1 MASLS
6 GTTID
11 KYELQEEVGHGGM
24 AVVYRGRDRVLDR
37 EVAVKVLHPHLA
49 DREESRLR
57 LQREAIA
64 VAKLRHEN
72 ILEIYDYSGPEA
84 DESYIV
90 TEFIHGPTLREWLEK
105 EHEPRPAVA
114 AMIVHRLC
122 LALWQAHK
130 VAIVHRD
137 IKPENVM
144 IRMEDGS
151 IKLMDFGIAQIIDNK
166 KLTLTGQ
173 LIGSPAY
180 MAPELISGR
189 PLDTRTD
196 LFSLGILL
204 YQLATGELPF
214 NGRNP
219 HEVLTR
225 IADGEYPPASQ
236 VCSLVDRDLE
246 AIIDRALALN
256 PDERF
261 QSVETFA
268 KELEEYLG
276 EMGLEPASSEL
287 CEYFRDPDEYVT
299 ELDARVCAALLE
311 QADKAGAAGST
322 ARAIRLLGRVVEIDP
337 DHSGARTMLGRFKA
351 RERRSRQLLLGGAS
365 LALAGLVGA
374 GYMLM
379 PPDTGARGREVASKD
394 GASLTARGDGDA
406 QDGNADAGP
415 GDDDEADPTGGP
427 SPASGGVIAGGG
439 GDVAVP
445 GTDSGPTGETG
456 EPGETGETG
465 ETKVAVGRPPIRLR
479 PPRPRPDKEDA
490 PVPCKITVDGVPEA
504 WERDVMV
511 TVDGR
516 RVDLEGHV
524 AQAMVPPEGV
534 DVRVDHKRLSGRKRV
549 VPDNCETGATVLTR
563 PKKGDV
569 EFLEI
574 PSDTVVHCDHGCG
587 EGKNGENYVAKAFPS
602 LDIADTGGQVI
613 TVTFRHLEYEDQEES
628 FRVRPGPNRFRVKLK
643 HR

>member
-90 TEFIHGPTLREWLEK
+90 TEFIHGPTLREWIEK

-287 CEYFRDPDEYVT
+287 CEYFRDPEEYVT

-379 PPDTGARGREVASKD
+379 PPDTGARGREVASK
-394 GASLTARGDGDA
+394 GGGSLITRADGDEPDA
-406 QDGNADAGP
+406 DEAGNADAGP
-415 GDDDEADPTGGP
+415 ANRADGEDPTGGP
-427 SPASGGVIAGGG
+427 TLGSGGVMAGGEG
-439 GDVAVP
+439 SDVP
-445 GTDSGPTGETG
+445 GTDSGPTGETSEG
-456 EPGETGETG
+456 ESTG
-465 ETKVAVGRPPIRLR
+465 ETKAAVGRPPIRIR
-479 PPRPRPDKEDA
+479 PPRARPDKEDD

-504 WERDVMV
+504 WERDMVV
-511 TVDGR
+511 TVDGD
-516 RVDLEGHV
+516 RVEVDGHTT
-524 AQAMVPPEGV
+524 QTMVPADGV
-534 DVRVDHKRLSGRKRV
+534 EVRVDHKRLSGRKRV
-549 VPDNCETGATVLTR
+549 LPTQCEHGVTVLTR
-563 PKKGDV
+563 PKKGEI

-574 PSDTVVHCDHGCG
+574 PSDTSVTCKKGCG
-587 EGKNGENYVAKAFPS
+587 GNHPAHSFPA
-602 LDIADTGGQVI
+602 LAVDDTAGQLI
-613 TVTFRHLEYEDQEES
+613 TVTFRHVEYEDHQET
-628 FRVRPGPNRFRVKLK
+628 FLVRPGPNRFPVKLK